1 MRYPVSTHVP
11 IWRPNRSIENCQK
24 KGFVII
30 EGMIALA
37 TLVIFS
43 LVIMT
48 IRSHIAIW
56 HTEAQHYLQAV
67 SIANRTFERIAIEQ
81 MVPDTVGKFNI
92 KTSIK
97 RDVKIPYKHIHVAI
111 HWKTAKGQEKEFNL
125 FGGMVDE
132 T

>member
-1 MRYPVSTHVP
+1 MRYPVSICVP
-11 IWRPNRSIENCQK
+11 TRRPNRLIGSNEK

-48 IRSHIAIW
+48 IRSHIAVW

-67 SIANRTFERIAIEQ
+67 SIANRTFERITIEQ
-81 MVPDTVGKFNI
+81 SIPNTVGRFDI
-92 KTSIK
+92 TTSIK
-97 RDVKIPYKHIHVAI
+97 KDTKIPYKHIHVAV
-111 HWKTAKGQEKEFNL
+111 HWKTAKGEEKEFNL
-125 FGGMVDE
+125 FGGIVDAA
-132 T
+132 